1 MRRISTQLIFLG
13 SVYLIL
19 GATALAFA
27 SAATLASVMVL
38 GVVLFCVGI
47 AQIVYG
53 IQGRKDGQLWPHLGL
68 GCLALV
74 CAALIARNPIEN
86 TLGLTL
92 AVSFLLIASGL
103 TKFIGAVTERSLGWG
118 WFAGSGLIS
127 LLLGGLILA
136 TFPVSAFWTIGTLV
150 GVDLVAAGIAT
161 MGLGISIKEVR
172 EDLREAGLNS
182 SKMTSVDRRRYQRD
196 RDDDSRTPPLH

>member
-13 SVYLIL
+13 CVYLIL

-38 GVVLFCVGI
+38 GVVLFCVGV

-103 TKFIGAVTERSLGWG
+103 TKFIGAVTERALGWG

-172 EDLREAGLNS
+172 EDLREAGYNS
-182 SKMTSVDRRRYQRD
+182 SKMTKVDRRHYERD
-196 RDDDSRTPPLH
+196 RDEDSRTPPLH

>member
-13 SVYLIL
+13 CVYLIL

-103 TKFIGAVTERSLGWG
+103 TKFISAVTERSLGWG

-127 LLLGGLILA
+127 LLLGGLILS

-172 EDLREAGLNS
+172 EDLRQAGLNS
-182 SKMTSVDRRRYQRD
+182 SKMTSVDRRRYERD